1 MVRTH
6 NEMSA
11 ATISLLKVIKP
22 LTAKEEHTAVAAAV
36 EYLSRELSSRY
47 QVFPA
52 ELRIEK
58 PPKPRAVPKRTIA
71 VLIFD
76 YDNRRTTEVL
86 LSALGR
92 SLRRTDLTGF
102 QPAFLGTEISQAR
115 EIAERDARV
124 AQVIRARGV
133 FASAFGADRDGEP
146 GARIVGLRY
155 AAVDRRHVLRLLGE
169 AIVDLSKQELV
180 NFVDIQREKE

>member
-36 EYLSRELSSRY
+36 KYLGQELSQRY

-86 LSALGR
+86 LSALGKP
-92 SLRRTDLTGF
+92 LRRTDLTGF
-102 QPAFLGTEISQAR
+102 QPAFLANEISQAR
-115 EIAERDARV
+115 EIAERDERV
-124 AQVIRARGV
+124 AQAIRTRGV
-133 FASAFGADRDGEP
+133 FASAFGPDRNVEL

-155 AAVDRRHVLRLLGE
+155 AAVDSRHTLRLLGE

-180 NFVDIQREKE
+180 NFVDMQREEE